1 MTKPSEPT
9 GWRSIELYNKITLGV
24 ALPAFGKAAWKPF
37 LVVSLILIICKQPP
51 YSDMGITFILG
62 ALIFYV
68 IPGYLRFVRDAAGSP
83 DFRRNPKAALE
94 EANKVASKILLLQ
107 ELENGHFKAESWKA
121 GDREAFLMR
130 DSEAVREPELVRDPN
145 RPTDPFAIACVWGG
159 KTIGYLPP
167 FVSRFLGPA
176 MDKGLRLK
184 ASLHVWRSREKS
196 GLADVV
202 VLPKPIDWKDQSKL
216 DVVFA
221 DIRGAYYESGLTAKA
236 FRESFRRTGPEIR
249 S

>member
-107 ELENGHFKAESWKA
+107 ELENGHFNAEGWKE
-121 GDREAFLMR
+121 GDREAFLMSDR
-130 DSEAVREPELVRDPN
+130 EVVREAELVRDPN

-176 MDKGLRLK
+176 MDKGHGLK
-184 ASLHVWRSREKS
+184 PPFMSGGQGRSR
-196 GLADVV
+196 GL
-202 VLPKPIDWKDQSKL
+202 
-216 DVVFA
+216 
-221 DIRGAYYESGLTAKA
+221 LTSS
-236 FRESFRRTGPEIR
+236 SFRSLLIGKI
-249 S
+249 SQS

>member
-94 EANKVASKILLLQ
+94 EANKVASKILLL
-107 ELENGHFKAESWKA
+107 
-121 GDREAFLMR
+121 
-130 DSEAVREPELVRDPN
+130 
-145 RPTDPFAIACVWGG
+145 
-159 KTIGYLPP
+159 
-167 FVSRFLGPA
+167 
-176 MDKGLRLK
+176 
-184 ASLHVWRSREKS
+184 
-196 GLADVV
+196 
-202 VLPKPIDWKDQSKL
+202 
-216 DVVFA
+216 
-221 DIRGAYYESGLTAKA
+221 
-236 FRESFRRTGPEIR
+236 
-249 S
+249 

>member
-107 ELENGHFKAESWKA
+107 ELENGHFNAEGWKE
-121 GDREAFLMR
+121 GDREAFLMSDR
-130 DSEAVREPELVRDPN
+130 EVVREAELVRDPN
-145 RPTDPFAIACVWGG
+145 RPTDPFAIACVWGERQSVTSRPLYPG
-159 KTIGYLPP
+159 SLDPRWIKDCGLKPP
-167 FVSRFLGPA
+167 FMSG
-176 MDKGLRLK
+176 GQG
-184 ASLHVWRSREKS
+184 RSR
-196 GLADVV
+196 GL
-202 VLPKPIDWKDQSKL
+202 
-216 DVVFA
+216 
-221 DIRGAYYESGLTAKA
+221 LTSS
-236 FRESFRRTGPEIR
+236 SFRSLLIGKI
-249 S
+249 SQS

>member
-37 LVVSLILIICKQPP
+37 IVVTIILALLKKPP
-51 YSDMGITFILG
+51 YSDIGITFILG

-68 IPGYLRFVRDAAGSP
+68 IPGYLRLVRAAAGSP
-83 DFRRNPKAALE
+83 DFRRNPRAALVA
-94 EANKVASKILLLQ
+94 ANNVASEILLLQ
-107 ELENGHFKAESWKA
+107 ELENGHFKAEGWKE
-121 GDREAFLMR
+121 GDREAFLMSDR
-130 DSEAVREPELVRDPN
+130 EVVREAELVRDPN
-145 RPTDPFAIACVWGG
+145 RPTDPFAIACVWRG

-202 VLPKPIDWKDQSKL
+202 VLPKPVDWKDQSKL

-221 DIRGAYYESGLTAKA
+221 DIRGAYYESGLTVKA
-236 FRESFRRTGPEIR
+236 FRESFKSTG
-249 S
+249 SATHS

>member
-107 ELENGHFKAESWKA
+107 ELENGHFNAEGWKE
-121 GDREAFLMR
+121 GDREAFLMSDR
-130 DSEAVREPELVRDPN
+130 EVVREAELVRDPDV
-145 RPTDPFAIACVWGG
+145 PTDPFAIACVWRG

-176 MDKGLRLK
+176 MDRGLRIK
-184 ASLHVWRSREKS
+184 ASIQVWRSRENP
-196 GLADVV
+196 GIDDVV
-202 VLPKPIDWKDQSKL
+202 VFPKPINWEDKPKL
-216 DVVFA
+216 DAVFA
-221 DIRGAYYESGLTAKA
+221 DIRSAYHQSGLTAEE
-236 FRESFRRTGPEIR
+236 FRKNATKFSH
-249 S
+249 

>member
-51 YSDMGITFILG
+51 YSDMGITLILG

-94 EANKVASKILLLQ
+94 EANKVASKILLLK
-107 ELENGHFKAESWKA
+107 ELESGQFKAEGWKE
-121 GDREAFLMR
+121 GDREAFLMSDREVVR
-130 DSEAVREPELVRDPN
+130 DAELIRDPN
-145 RPTDPFAIACVWGG
+145 HPTDPFAIACVWRG

-167 FVSRFLGPA
+167 FVSRFLGPT

-184 ASLHVWRSREKS
+184 ASIHGWRSREKP

-202 VLPKPIDWKDQSKL
+202 VLPKPVDWKDQSKL
-216 DVVFA
+216 DLVFA
-221 DIRGAYYESGLTAKA
+221 DIRGAYYESGLSAKA
-236 FRESFRRTGPEIR
+236 FRESFKRTGLETPP
-249 S
+249 